1 MSDLELNVDDGLM
14 PFQCPACKN
23 KIRVPKPLTISTVNK
38 PEYSMIMVLHPES
51 PVECAFCKTLLAMF
65 IPAQMPACG
74 YVAVAREGGI
84 VTPSQAGKPS

>member
-1 MSDLELNVDDGLM
+1 
-14 PFQCPACKN
+14 
-23 KIRVPKPLTISTVNK
+23 
-38 PEYSMIMVLHPES
+38 MIMVLHPES